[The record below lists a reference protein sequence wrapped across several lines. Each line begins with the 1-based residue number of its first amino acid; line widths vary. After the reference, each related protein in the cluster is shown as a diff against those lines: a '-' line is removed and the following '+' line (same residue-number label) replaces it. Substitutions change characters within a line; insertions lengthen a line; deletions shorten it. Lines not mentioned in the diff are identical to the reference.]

1 MGWSVLLCC
10 CRLTAAWHA
19 SVLLLQ
25 VQVPPALAAS
35 SKPQQDFDY
44 DFERKV
50 MSNDAS
56 TSFDAFMAKPEV
68 CACGGRGRALICL
81 CVHACCCRAF
91 LPSSPS
97 LCAAHMLTV
106 TGTPPACVL
115 QTAYYDSTKASRFIR
130 AGFSP
135 AVVNL
140 ALAYNATNRGD
151 EAQVRDKA
159 GLAGLR
165 HPEDAL
171 QPNSSSASTTAA
183 CGCPSC
189 CGLL

>member
-1 MGWSVLLCC
+1 M
-10 CRLTAAWHA
+10 
-19 SVLLLQ
+19 
-25 VQVPPALAAS
+25 QVPPALAAS

-56 TSFDAFMAKPEV
+56 TSFDAFLAKPEV
-68 CACGGRGRALICL
+68 CACGRCGRGRARACL
-81 CVHACCCRAF
+81 CAYACCCRAL
-91 LPSSPS
+91 LPSPPS
-97 LCAAHMLTV
+97 LCAAHSLRSQHADSERDL
-106 TGTPPACVL
+106 PACVL

-151 EAQVRDKA
+151 EAQVRDAA
-159 GLAGLR
+159 GLAGLW
-165 HPEDAL
+165 HPDDAL
-171 QPNSSSASTTAA
+171 QQKSSHRHLLMAACNCPQLWTALGCCACRLSSATRKRD
-183 CGCPSC
+183 
-189 CGLL
+189 